1 LKENIMKMR
10 TALAFAALSLLVPGV
25 GFTQAAFAQQGGHK
39 YLYRAV
45 LTAEGVKDLKTRT
58 AVALRGN
65 IVKLFESVGCKYE
78 FWYFDFLNTTAYG
91 GVDCP
96 NEAAVAAIM
105 LTVNA
110 APYAR
115 LTYWSVLSAEE
126 LDKAA
131 TTAANTRP
139 PQQQ

>member
-1 LKENIMKMR
+1 MKLPTVFAL
-10 TALAFAALSLLVPGV
+10 TAFSLLVPTI
-25 GFTQAAFAQQGGHK
+25 GFGEAAVAQQTGPTMHK

-45 LTAEGVKDLKTRT
+45 LTAEGVKDLKART
-58 AVALRGN
+58 AVALKGS
-65 IVKLFESVGCKYE
+65 IVKFAESAGCKHD

-96 NEAAVAAIM
+96 SETAVATIM

-115 LTYWSVLSAEE
+115 LTYWAVLSAEE

-131 TTAANTRP
+131 AIAANTRP

>member
-1 LKENIMKMR
+1 MKKR
-10 TALAFAALSLLVPGV
+10 SALAAFLLLVPSL
-25 GFTQAAFAQQGGHK
+25 GFTQCALAQQAGPTMHK

-45 LTAEGVKDLKTRT
+45 LTTEGVKDLKMRT
-58 AVALRGN
+58 AVALRTN
-65 IVKLFESVGCKYE
+65 VLKFAESVGCKQD

-91 GVDCP
+91 AVDCP
-96 NEAAVAAIM
+96 NETAIATIM

-115 LTYWSVLSAEE
+115 LTYWSVLTAEE
-126 LDKAA
+126 LDEAVA
-131 TTAANTRP
+131 SSANTRA